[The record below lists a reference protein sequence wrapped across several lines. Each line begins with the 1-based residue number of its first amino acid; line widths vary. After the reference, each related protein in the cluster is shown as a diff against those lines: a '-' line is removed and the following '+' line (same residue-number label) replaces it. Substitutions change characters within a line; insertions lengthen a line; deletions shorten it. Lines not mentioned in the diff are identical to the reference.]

1 MNLNPISAL
10 PTERKTRLEWLYGCL
25 LVIISAYFSIGT
37 FSELSTITAYRH
49 DDLYYL
55 DNYTYQLRS
64 DGRWLNYLFFDW
76 LKIVPGWMA
85 TLAICCSFGVFWV
98 IAAYQQSRVPSY
110 SLLLSLLCLQIYPLY
125 LQILWPA
132 TSLPAYLVLVLAA
145 LITSRLGIWK
155 FYMLFGVLCFGT
167 LSNIYY
173 ILPLLHLNLA
183 NGGESKD
190 DVKTILFRIV
200 SAWGCGF
207 ALGYLS
213 MLAILYLATG
223 QLGLELAEWR
233 QPHFV
238 HSAKDIAANIDRSA
252 AYFLSHIRII
262 LSDDIRTYILLA
274 AIAIQFLRNK
284 NKRHNIIAIISL
296 AIIAAHYVIILP
308 AGIVYSTRTAMAT
321 WSGIICLA
329 FMTSSS
335 EGTKWLWLSPLA
347 VLLIFS
353 FAKQNESA
361 LAWYATIT
369 NYWKTALLEST
380 PLPPHQYNGLVF
392 FSNDEEVGA
401 SVDMISTRYGVQ
413 QGMGFERLNRSKSWK
428 PVAFEAGFEKVII
441 CNDVKSDYCID
452 VRRRHEENTR
462 CGDGLYCFYGVTED
476 GLLMAGL
483 NVSGSVKE
491 YSPPPNW

>member
-1 MNLNPISAL
+1 
-10 PTERKTRLEWLYGCL
+10 
-25 LVIISAYFSIGT
+25 
-37 FSELSTITAYRH
+37 
-49 DDLYYL
+49 
-55 DNYTYQLRS
+55 
-64 DGRWLNYLFFDW
+64 
-76 LKIVPGWMA
+76 MA

-98 IAAYQQSRVPSY
+98 VAAYQQSRVPLY

-132 TSLPAYLVLVLAA
+132 TSLPAYLLLAFAA
-145 LITSRLGIWK
+145 LIASRLGIWK

-183 NGGESKD
+183 DEGESKD
-190 DVKTILFRIV
+190 DANTTLFRIL

-207 ALGYLS
+207 ALGYFS
-213 MLAILYLATG
+213 MLSILCLATG

-238 HSAKDIAANIDRSA
+238 HSVKDIAENIDRSA
-252 AYFLSHIRII
+252 TYFLSHIQNIF
-262 LSDDIRTYILLA
+262 SDYIRTWILLA
-274 AIAIQFLRNK
+274 AMAIQFLWNK
-284 NKRHNIIAIISL
+284 NKRHNITAIISL

-308 AGIVYSTRTAMAT
+308 TGIIYSTRTAMAT

-329 FMTSSS
+329 FMASSS
-335 EGTKWLWLSPLA
+335 EGTRWLWLSPLA
-347 VLLIFS
+347 VLLTFS

-361 LAWYATIT
+361 LAWYSTIT

-401 SVDMISTRYGVQ
+401 SVDMISIRYGVQ

-428 PVAFEAGFEKVII
+428 PAAFEAGFEKVII
-441 CNDVKSDYCID
+441 CNDVKSDYCND
-452 VRRRHEENTR
+452 VRPAHEANTR

-483 NVSGSVKE
+483 DVSGSVKE
-491 YSPPPNW
+491 CHPPRNW